1 MAVIFVGM
9 LKNFSDRIC
18 YLELF
23 LALLGTEILSVS
35 QTISFFL
42 FSDTLS
48 EIKMSFVLLNLILFT
63 FPSHL
68 DCYHLFWKEIF
79 KQQTPTKES
88 KRNAV
93 QFLISLSHLIF
104 YSFGMTAENSPF
116 DIFHDTFLCLEKK
129 LTFYWV
135 YLIIKSF
142 SLESSNARWRSK
154 SKNKHTTQLNI
165 YSTQTSS

>member
-1 MAVIFVGM
+1 MSEC
-9 LKNFSDRIC
+9 LKTFPIAFATSNYFWRFSEQK
-18 YLELF
+18 YW
-23 LALLGTEILSVS
+23 ASPKQS
-35 QTISFFL
+35 HFFL